1 MMLSRIVLSRFRWR
15 PNSQQFPERRSAA
28 VVTGYPA
35 GPAGISINGMLTS
48 RGWWFLLF
56 VLTLLAAGGVLALMP
71 MPRDGLLLLGLVLAL
86 WFGWEWGNF
95 AVQAR
100 LAVRNLELIREL
112 RDDRGPVTTLWAGQA
127 FAVRGRIRLGGS
139 LPITHALVT
148 DRPPAGAGPVEGELH
163 FAGTL
168 AAGAEVGWEY
178 RVHCPS
184 PGSLRFEGARVRL
197 ADPQGFFFFETF
209 LRRPAVV
216 AVLPKLVDAE
226 ARQRATKRFNL
237 LPPPG
242 IHRLR
247 RPGSGS
253 ELLDLR
259 DYRPGDP
266 PKRIAWK
273 ASARRDKLITREL
286 ESEVPIRCT
295 LFVDASDAVR
305 LGPPGEN
312 ALAGLTTIAATV
324 AQAAAGNRDL
334 VGLAVCDRLAADYVA
349 PARSAS
355 HTIGLLRRLA
365 RTANLA
371 PATEAAEVG
380 PLVDRAYAFA
390 ADVYPD
396 LLRPAVNRF
405 PAWLPFF
412 SPQPGWTMRRPPSRE
427 VWLRVVRTLGL
438 AMTAAGVMV
447 GLFLED
453 PAAAPIALATVLLGA
468 LVAVLGY
475 VVWIPWAFFTR
486 DRRRYAWRKKLA
498 STLAVLY
505 RHPPGALALFLEED
519 AACARELQRFLAD
532 HQVPYDVPLY
542 DARGRYLFARPEK
555 VGVLAK
561 ALLRAVGRG
570 HDNELYVIMA
580 DLLELDEH
588 LGPLLKAVR
597 VARARHHTV
606 MVVCPWPPGLPMPD
620 AGADTGLP
628 PPDISAADLVRRMA
642 HARATRAWRT
652 VRRAFGRMGVPVLN
666 AAAGDPAR
674 LILLRMEQLRAVQ
687 GASRG

>member
-1 MMLSRIVLSRFRWR
+1 
-15 PNSQQFPERRSAA
+15 
-28 VVTGYPA
+28 
-35 GPAGISINGMLTS
+35 MLTS

-56 VLTLLAAGGVLALMP
+56 VLTLLAMGSVLALQSSGHSAGI
-71 MPRDGLLLLGLVLAL
+71 DGLLLLGLVLAI
-86 WFGWEWGNF
+86 WFVWEWGNF

-100 LAVRNLELIREL
+100 IATRNLDLDREI
-112 RDDRGPVTTLWAGQA
+112 RDDRGLVSTLWAGQT
-127 FAVRGRIRLGGS
+127 FTVRGRLRLRGS
-139 LPITHALVT
+139 LPISHALIT
-148 DRPPAGAGPVEGELH
+148 DRPPTGACASEGESH
-163 FAGTL
+163 VSSQL
-168 AAGAEVGWEY
+168 AAGSEVAWEY

-184 PGSLRFEGARVRL
+184 PGALRFEGARVRI
-197 ADPQGFFFFETF
+197 ADLQGFFYCETF
-209 LRRPAVV
+209 LRQPVTL

-295 LFVDASDAVR
+295 LFVDASDSVR
-305 LGPPGEN
+305 LGPSGEN

-334 VGLAVCDRLAADYVA
+334 VGLAVCDRQAADYVA
-349 PARSAS
+349 PARSPS
-355 HTIGLLRRLA
+355 HTVGLLRRLA
-365 RTANLA
+365 RAANLA
-371 PATEAAEVG
+371 PATEAAEVT
-380 PLVDRAYAFA
+380 PLIDRAYAFA
-390 ADVYPD
+390 NDVYPD
-396 LLRPAVNRF
+396 LLRPTINRF
-405 PAWLPFF
+405 PAWLPYF
-412 SPQPGWTMRRPPSRE
+412 SPQPGWTMRRPTARDAWLSTARTFAWALVVAAIVLALTGSRAARA
-427 VWLRVVRTLGL
+427 VAFATLILGL
-438 AMTAAGVMV
+438 LAG
-447 GLFLED
+447 
-453 PAAAPIALATVLLGA
+453 IA
-468 LVAVLGY
+468 GY
-475 VVWIPWAFFTR
+475 VVWLPWSLFTR
-486 DRRRYAWRKKLA
+486 GRRRYAWRKKLA
-498 STLAVLY
+498 AILAVIY
-505 RHPPGALALFLEED
+505 SHPPGALALFLEDD

-542 DARGRYLFARPEK
+542 DGRGRYLFARPEK
-555 VGVLAK
+555 VGILSR
-561 ALLRAVGRG
+561 ALLRAVSRG
-570 HDNELYVIMA
+570 HDNELYVVMA

-588 LGPLLKAVR
+588 LGPLLQAVR

-606 MVVCPWPPGLPMPD
+606 MVVCPWPAGMPPIATGKRKAEGSHETPPDSLPPAGLPV
-620 AGADTGLP
+620 
-628 PPDISAADLVRRMA
+628 ADLVRRMT
-642 HARATRAWRT
+642 HARVARTWRA

-666 AAAGDPAR
+666 ATAEDSAR
-674 LILLRMEQLRAVQ
+674 LILHRMEQLRAVQ

>member
-1 MMLSRIVLSRFRWR
+1 
-15 PNSQQFPERRSAA
+15 
-28 VVTGYPA
+28 
-35 GPAGISINGMLTS
+35 MLTS
-48 RGWWFLLF
+48 RGWWLLLF
-56 VLTLLAAGGVLALMP
+56 VLTLLAMGSVLALQP
-71 MPRDGLLLLGLVLAL
+71 GPGGGPTTLLLLGLVLAL
-86 WFGWEWGNF
+86 WFAWEWATF

-100 LAVRNLELIREL
+100 LAVRDLDLAREL
-112 RDDRGPVTTLWAGQA
+112 RDDRGPVTTLWAGQT
-127 FAVRGRIRLGGS
+127 FTVRGRVRLGGS
-139 LPITHALVT
+139 LALTHALVT
-148 DRPPAGAGPVEGELH
+148 DRPPAGAGPVEGELRYS
-163 FAGTL
+163 GPL
-168 AAGAEVGWEY
+168 AAGAGEPACGSPGWEY
-178 RVHCPS
+178 RVHCPA
-184 PGSLRFEGARVRL
+184 PGALRFEGARVQL
-197 ADPQGFFFFETF
+197 ADAQGFFYFETF
-209 LRRPAVV
+209 LRRPAVL

-305 LGPPGEN
+305 LGPPGHN

-334 VGLAVCDRLAADYVA
+334 VGLAVCDHRAADYVA
-349 PARSAS
+349 PARSPP
-355 HTIGLLRRLA
+355 HTVGLLRRLA
-365 RTANLA
+365 RAANLA
-371 PATEAAEVG
+371 PAAEAADVG

-390 ADVYPD
+390 TEVYPD

-405 PAWLPFF
+405 PAWLPYF
-412 SPQPGWTMRRPPSRE
+412 SPQPGWTMRRPPARD
-427 VWLRVVRTLGL
+427 VLQRTTRTLAAAL
-438 AMTAAGVMV
+438 VAAGVLIMAF
-447 GLFLED
+447 GGEESAGF
-453 PAAAPIALATVLLGA
+453 IAVLAVLLG
-468 LVAVLGY
+468 VAVWTVGLVGW
-475 VVWIPWAFFTR
+475 VAGGLSFR
-486 DRRRYAWRKKLA
+486 RRRRYAWRKKLA
-498 STLAVLY
+498 AVLAVLY
-505 RHPPGALALFLEED
+505 RRPPGALALLLEDD
-519 AACARELQRFLAD
+519 AAMSRELQRFLAD

-542 DARGRYLFARPEK
+542 DARGRYLFARPAK
-555 VGVLAK
+555 VEVFAK
-561 ALLRAVGRG
+561 ALLRSVGRG
-570 HDNELYVIMA
+570 HDNELYVVLA

-588 LGPLLKAVR
+588 LRPLLKAVR
-597 VARARHHTV
+597 VARARHHSV
-606 MVVCPWPPGLPMPD
+606 LVVCPWPAGLPDPPAARENPSPNPQIPTD
-620 AGADTGLP
+620 AARDLGVGIWDLEFRNAE
-628 PPDISAADLVRRMA
+628 DIVRRMMYL
-642 HARATRAWRT
+642 RAARAWRA

-674 LILLRMEQLRAVQ
+674 LILHRLEQLRAVQ